1 MHSSSRPKDTNQG
14 PLTRSRAKKLQEEV
28 NSFLIDFDFNTSKD
42 VILPKSSTLMLLRC
56 THEEVEG
63 TDDQDQD
70 QGFHHLF
77 RSDKKRTRVI
87 NTNQVFSSSDQSDK
101 NGPI

>member
-1 MHSSSRPKDTNQG
+1 M
-14 PLTRSRAKKLQEEV
+14 

-56 THEEVEG
+56 TNEEVEG
-63 TDDQDQD
+63 RDDRDQD
-70 QGFHHLF
+70 QGFHHLLQ
-77 RSDKKRTRVI
+77 SDKKWTHVI